1 MNRQT
6 PITLALLSLC
16 ATAPASA
23 QPAPSSAST
32 LREVTV
38 GSGNANDFGANQNSM
53 ERLGASLRDI
63 PHSMTVINQSL
74 MQSQG
79 ATSLAGAL
87 RNVPGLT
94 LGAAEGGQ
102 IGNNINLNGFSA
114 RTDVYLDGARDRGQY
129 YRDVFA
135 LDAVEVLMGPSSMLF
150 GRGSTGGVINQVSK
164 QPRLKPSNEVSAAL
178 TSNGLLR
185 STVDVNRPLS
195 GTSAFRIAAM
205 AQQGNA
211 TSRDQ
216 NTVQDFGL
224 APSIRLGIGTPTRI
238 TLSALLQHNRD
249 MADYGLPPLNGA
261 PARVNRNT
269 AFGYTDDRTIQ
280 DVTAFNALVEHRF
293 SQTLSVRN
301 QTQFNQVVTDARETA
316 PQTIGLIGPTGF
328 TPLNPANTSAAAT
341 GALGV
346 RLQSH
351 DRRIRDTSLFN
362 QTELSARFE
371 TGTVKH
377 SLLSG
382 LELGHDQYNNQ
393 NTVRNGF
400 CNGAPMNAAG
410 AVTGYVGCEALV
422 NPAYAS
428 TPINVPGTP
437 ANLATGSATTLGM
450 YVNDTLEINPR
461 FKLVGGLRY
470 DRYAAS
476 ISNSINSSNTAGNT
490 TLARADQTVGFASVR
505 AGALWQPDEV
515 QSWYVSYST
524 SFNPSLEQLVSTTG
538 ISQPLPPQ
546 RNRAWEVGG
555 KWEPQGGNLSLN
567 AAAFQITQFNAR
579 SQNSDNTYSATG
591 TVRVSGVRAGASGR
605 VSEKVQ
611 VFAGYTLLDA
621 KIIDAVAVGTQGNVP
636 LNTPRHSANLWS
648 SWAFMPNWELGGGF
662 VYVSR
667 RFANNTNL
675 VAVPDYMRWDTSFTW
690 RQPSYEVRL
699 NLFNLFNKAYYDA
712 LITSDGGRAVPGSSR
727 SAMLSVNYR
736 F

>member
-1 MNRQT
+1 MNRPT
-6 PITLALLSLC
+6 PIALALLTLC
-16 ATAPASA
+16 AAIPARSQDAPAT
-23 QPAPSSAST
+23 PAT
-32 LREVTV
+32 LREVRV
-38 GSGNANDFGANQNSM
+38 ESGSATDFGANQNSL

-63 PHSMTVINQSL
+63 PQSMTVINQSL

-79 ATSLAGAL
+79 ATSLASAL

-114 RTDVYLDGARDRGQY
+114 RTDVFLDGGRDRGQY

-135 LDAVEVLMGPSSMLF
+135 LDAIEVLMGPSSMLF

-164 QPRLKPSNEVSAAL
+164 QPRLKPSTDASASV
-178 TSNGLLR
+178 TTNGLVR
-185 STVDVNRPLS
+185 STIDVDRPLS
-195 GTSAFRIAAM
+195 ETSAFRIAAM

-224 APSIRLGIGTPTRI
+224 APSVKFGIGTPTRI

-261 PARVNRNT
+261 PAQVNRKT
-269 AFGYTDDRTIQ
+269 AFGFSDDRTVQ
-280 DVTAFNALVEHRF
+280 DVTAFNALIEHRF
-293 SQTLSVRN
+293 SQSLSIRN

-316 PQTIGLIGPTGF
+316 PQTIGLIGPAGF
-328 TPLNPANTSAAAT
+328 TALNPANLSGAALGT
-341 GALGV
+341 LGV

-351 DRRIRDTSLFN
+351 DRRVRDTSLFN
-362 QTELSARFE
+362 QTELSAKFE
-371 TGTVKH
+371 TGTMKH
-377 SLLSG
+377 SLLAG
-382 LELGHDQYNNQ
+382 FELGHDQYNNQ
-393 NTVRNGF
+393 NSVRNGF
-400 CNGAPMNAAG
+400 CNGVPMNTAG

-422 NPAYAS
+422 NPVYSA
-428 TPINVPGTP
+428 TPANAPSTP

-450 YVNDTLEINPR
+450 YANDTLEINPR
-461 FKLVGGLRY
+461 FKLVGGLRH

-490 TLARADQTVGFASVR
+490 TLARADQTVGFTSVR
-505 AGALWQPDEV
+505 AGALWQPDDV

-546 RNRAWEVGG
+546 RNRAWEIGG
-555 KWEPQGGNLSLN
+555 KWEPHGGNLSLN

-591 TVRVSGVRAGASGR
+591 TVRVNGARAGASGR
-605 VSEKVQ
+605 VTDKVQ

-621 KIIDAVAVGTQGNVP
+621 KIIDAVAVGTQGNTP

-648 SWAFMPNWELGGGF
+648 SWGFMPNWELGGGF
-662 VYVSR
+662 VHVSR

-675 VAVPDYMRWDTSFTW
+675 VAVPDYMRWDSSLTW
-690 RQPSYEVRL
+690 RQPGYEVRL